1 MHADEPKQTEPS
13 PGIAQSDPR
22 FFAAPKETRKGLPSP
37 PHDGLS
43 FSQTAEDDVKQ
54 SMQAVDQVCRTAVI
68 GVLLSGLGG
77 VAALLG
83 LLLF

>member
-13 PGIAQSDPR
+13 PEIAQSGPR
-22 FFAAPKETRKGLPSP
+22 FATPKETRKGLPSP

-54 SMQAVDQVCRTAVI
+54 SMQAVGQVCRTAVI